1 MLSCV
6 FAIKMLKGDRKY
18 DNKIKIIWLHP
29 KETKIYGGILEKKK
43 HYSHLWDLGKVI
55 LFL

>member
-29 KETKIYGGILEKKK
+29 EETKIYGGILEKKK